1 MVSLVD
7 NDDDPQRRGVVH
19 LRMTI
24 PIWMLMRVLIPW
36 LWSYV
41 GYMMTTMMMMMI
53 VNIQIPVY
61 DVSVFVS
68 VVAAAADDTVVQ
80 WQQVCPAPVPSEHSP
95 GTCGSSCVVSLSS
108 SPTTTIAEENRG
120 VVAAMLFVWT
130 RRTVV

>member
-1 MVSLVD
+1 M
-7 NDDDPQRRGVVH
+7 DDDDQQRKRMVH

-24 PIWMLMRVLIPW
+24 TIRMTIRVLIPW

-95 GTCGSSCVVSLSS
+95 GTCGSSLSLS
-108 SPTTTIAEENRG
+108 
-120 VVAAMLFVWT
+120 LD
-130 RRTVV
+130 